1 MKYANKTELTELGLP
16 DSWAIERLDALFSVQ
31 QGKQV
36 SKRNRAGDNQRQF
49 LRTRNVFWGRLDLS
63 ELDEMHFIEAEEQ
76 RLALQFGDLLICE
89 GGDIGRTAIWR
100 NEVAR
105 CYHQNHL
112 HRARLR
118 ENGRADCEFILF
130 WLWYAFNIGNVYFG
144 RGNVTTIPNLAQSK
158 LCELPLPVP
167 SLIEQRKI
175 AAVLGLIQ
183 RAIEQQERLLA
194 LTAELKKTLLHQLF
208 TRGLRNEP
216 QKQTEIGIIPQS
228 WNLVRLC
235 DFFETQLGKMLSQ
248 KARVGDDPKP
258 YLRNKNIQWG
268 TIDTNDLLRMDFND
282 RERAKFTLISG
293 DLLVC
298 EGGEPGR
305 SAIWRGELSECFY
318 QKALHRLRPKSK
330 AITNIFLTHWMEF
343 SFRFQN
349 LYGIAGASS
358 TIAHLPEVQLK
369 CLTIPQPDRDE
380 QDDMCKVLDGVDERI
395 KIHRRKHAAL
405 SDLFSTLLHELMT
418 ANIRVDGINFDEH
431 TKSYIESG
439 ESNVFPQ

>member
-1 MKYANKTELTELGLP
+1 MNTKT
-16 DSWAIERLDALFSVQ
+16 AIENTYRMRDSQSHTHKNAIWGTIAFPKAIRNTNIGKENQIPSSEIKLTGKFPVID
-31 QGKQV
+31 QGQPFIAGYSDENDRV
-36 SKRNRAGDNQRQF
+36 IRN
-49 LRTRNVFWGRLDLS
+49 DLP
-63 ELDEMHFIEAEEQ
+63 LVI
-76 RLALQFGDLLICE
+76 FGDHTRVVKFVDFPFIL
-89 GGDIGRTAIWR
+89 GGDGTKVLKPCEDLFDDRFFYYVLKNLNIPSRGYNRHFTLLKER
-100 NEVAR
+100 
-105 CYHQNHL
+105 
-112 HRARLR
+112 RL
-118 ENGRADCEFILF
+118 
-130 WLWYAFNIGNVYFG
+130 
-144 RGNVTTIPNLAQSK
+144 PK
-158 LCELPLPVP
+158 PELP
-167 SLIEQRKI
+167 EQRKI
-175 AAVLGLIQ
+175 AAVLGIVQ

-268 TIDTNDLLRMDFND
+268 TIDTNDLLRMDFNE

-330 AITNIFLTHWMEF
+330 AITNIFLAHWMEF

-369 CLTIPQPDRDE
+369 CLTIPLPDRDE
-380 QDDMCKVLDGVDERI
+380 QDDMCKVLDGVDEKI